1 MEPIIDHIQITVKD
15 MDIAVPFYDKFLPLL
30 GFDPQS
36 KTSAVIEE
44 HEFHVVE
51 YSHPR
56 LAFAITSP
64 RSAFV
69 GDTIHRRK
77 PGALH
82 HLAFKAESR
91 AEVDRLHSEL
101 KAIGATIV
109 TPPKEYPEYK
119 PPGYYALFSRIRR
132 ASSTRSCAPCTPERR
147 ARRQGHRIHPRRANA
162 RMIDRTARHGQ
173 STCLRRDGR

>member
-15 MDIAVPFYDKFLPLL
+15 MSVAVPFYDKLMPLL
-30 GFDPQS
+30 GFDVQS

-64 RSAFV
+64 RSTFV
-69 GDTIHRRK
+69 GDTINRRK

-82 HLAFKAESR
+82 HLAFKAKSR

-101 KAIGATIV
+101 KGIGATIV
-109 TPPKEYPEYK
+109 SPPREYPEYT
-119 PPGYYALFSRIRR
+119 PPGYYALFFKDSEGIKYEIV
-132 ASSTRSCAPCTPERR
+132 CHE
-147 ARRQGHRIHPRRANA
+147 
-162 RMIDRTARHGQ
+162 Q
-173 STCLRRDGR
+173 SGA

>member
-15 MDIAVPFYDKFLPLL
+15 MTIAVAFYDQLLPLL
-30 GFDPQS
+30 GFDLQS
-36 KTSAVIEE
+36 KSGAVIEK

-64 RSAFV
+64 RKAFA
-69 GDTIHRRK
+69 GETIHRRK

-101 KAIGATIV
+101 KRIGATIV
-109 TPPKEYPEYK
+109 SPPREYPEYT
-119 PPGYYALFSRIRR
+119 PAGYYAVFFKDLEGIKYEIVSH
-132 ASSTRSCAPCTPERR
+132 AGSGA
-147 ARRQGHRIHPRRANA
+147 
-162 RMIDRTARHGQ
+162 
-173 STCLRRDGR
+173 